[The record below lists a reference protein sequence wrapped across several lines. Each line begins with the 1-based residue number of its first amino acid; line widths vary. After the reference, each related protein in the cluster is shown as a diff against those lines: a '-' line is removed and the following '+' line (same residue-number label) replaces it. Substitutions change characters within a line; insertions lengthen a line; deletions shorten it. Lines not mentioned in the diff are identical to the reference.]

1 MEDITPKLLKK
12 VQEDFQRGFNESKV
26 IAELYAKVRDG
37 TATYLEANDFAIEVG
52 EILAGAYRR
61 NISSAVLPDGKMY
74 YNIANR
80 ILNPTMKQNHALI
93 TDVTNQ
99 VQKSLNEA
107 ANIGIR
113 PITPKL
119 NQDRIDGII
128 NRLSSEDIFDE
139 VAWILGEPVVNF
151 SQSIVD
157 DAIRDNAEFHG
168 KAGMRPKI
176 VRELAGGCC
185 DWCREVADTYLYPD
199 VPQKVYRR
207 HQRCRCTVDYHPGN
221 GKVQNI
227 HSKQRRT
234 EKAYDGLEVLKSI
247 AIEQNYLPV
256 KGSEIL
262 TLTDRKMGGM
272 QLLKIDGY
280 DEVYVQRGVSIKP
293 KALYNINK
301 NILSAINAYGGN
313 TDYKPKV
320 VVVDRNKL
328 GNALGKYDCVQNVI
342 YIVPDTGDKKLLS
355 AFTTL
360 DKTIKYGSTEYHECW
375 HWMQAQRYG
384 KVITDE
390 TRDTEYMPW
399 LQRKCKK
406 NIEALGI
413 TEYNVIEISDYAE
426 DAFLNGRFDEVEAEY
441 YVKKL
446 LNEKR

>member
-80 ILNPTMKQNHALI
+80 ILNPTMKQTHNLI
-93 TDVTNQ
+93 TEVTNQ

-128 NRLSSEDIFDE
+128 NRLSSEDMFDK

-176 VRELAGGCC
+176 VRKLAGGCC
-185 DWCREVADTYLYPD
+185 EWCREVAGTYSYPD
-199 VPQKVYRR
+199 VPNDVYRR
-207 HQRCRCTVDYHPGN
+207 HQRCRCTVNYIPGN
-221 GKVQNI
+221 GKVQNV
-227 HSKQRRT
+227 HSKSWRNETEIERRKRIGLLSEEEMRAT
-234 EKAYDGLEVLKSI
+234 RFKRNFRAVSQNEVVKVMRKDSEKWIS
-247 AIEQNYLPV
+247 
-256 KGSEIL
+256 
-262 TLTDRKMGGM
+262 T
-272 QLLKIDGY
+272 
-280 DEVYVQRGVSIKP
+280 
-293 KALYNINK
+293 
-301 NILSAINAYGGN
+301 LSAEEI
-313 TDYKPKV
+313 
-320 VVVDRNKL
+320 RCIQ
-328 GNALGKYDCVQNVI
+328 KYTLNE
-342 YIVPDTGDKKLLS
+342 GDKKPKFYERLNAMLRGDIPENDNLRYYADTIS
-355 AFTTL
+355 GALKKSTL
-360 DKTIKYGSTEYHECW
+360 GE
-375 HWMQAQRYG
+375 
-384 KVITDE
+384 
-390 TRDTEYMPW
+390 
-399 LQRKCKK
+399 
-406 NIEALGI
+406 NIICYRGI
-413 TEYNVIEISDYAE
+413 DYNYFSDYKVGEYLRISQFTSSSVKSSRMFNKPVKIIIYAKKGTKGVAYIEKISKKAE
-426 DAFLNGRFDEVEAEY
+426 QREVLFDKDCMYRVLSNSNGLMELEVI
-441 YVKKL
+441 
-446 LNEKR
+446 